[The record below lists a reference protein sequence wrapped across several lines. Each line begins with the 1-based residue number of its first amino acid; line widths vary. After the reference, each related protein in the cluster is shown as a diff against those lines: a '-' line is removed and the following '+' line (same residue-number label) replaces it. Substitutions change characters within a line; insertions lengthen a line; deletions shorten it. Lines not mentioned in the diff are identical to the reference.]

1 MENFINRVKQ
11 IPVTERIERLKE
23 QTLTEPRYL
32 TVEQARIITRVYK
45 EYSEES
51 VAMKRARALKA
62 AAEELEL
69 RIDEGELIVG
79 NRSRESCGGVVFPE
93 GGTSG
98 WRMRSTFWRP
108 DPRISSMCARRIG
121 STFSGSWYPSGRA

>member
-62 AAEELEL
+62 AAEKL
-69 RIDEGELIVG
+69 
-79 NRSRESCGGVVFPE
+79 
-93 GGTSG
+93 
-98 WRMRSTFWRP
+98 
-108 DPRISSMCARRIG
+108 
-121 STFSGSWYPSGRA
+121 